1 MIITTNVSIDSVKAI
16 EDIAAK
22 ESSPLAP
29 EVARALLADLCQK
42 TGEEL
47 DLVKGRVYKTV
58 RREYGT
64 IPLRIEFQLRSF
76 LESDPID
83 LYTVV
88 AFYEGDDLPTYSYH
102 GVQQPGI
109 DFDAEG
115 DEIEAAIR
123 CTLRDAWQKERLA
136 DPYQIGVEVVFGR
149 RSAA

>member
-1 MIITTNVSIDSVKAI
+1 MIITTKVSIDSVKAI
-16 EDIAAK
+16 EAIA
-22 ESSPLAP
+22 ERSTII
-29 EVARALLADLCQK
+29 ARDLLEDLQQK

-58 RREYGT
+58 RRDYGT
-64 IPLRIEFQLRSF
+64 IPLRIEFQLRPF

-88 AFYEGDDLPTYSYH
+88 AFYQGDDLPTYSYH

-123 CTLRDAWQKERLA
+123 CTLRDAWQKERLSY
-136 DPYQIGVEVVFGR
+136 PYQIGVEVVFGR